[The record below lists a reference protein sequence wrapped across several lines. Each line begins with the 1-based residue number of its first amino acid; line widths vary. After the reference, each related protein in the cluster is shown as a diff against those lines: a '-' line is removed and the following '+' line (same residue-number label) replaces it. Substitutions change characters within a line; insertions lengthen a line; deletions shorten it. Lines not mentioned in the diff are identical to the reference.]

1 MPLAHRVLPPA
12 PITTYDHYL
21 TARGGR
27 GWEAARQLS
36 PDALIERITESGL
49 RGRGGAGFPTGVK
62 WATVAAN
69 HSDAAPTSVVVNG
82 AEGEPSTL
90 KDRMV
95 LRTNPFEVLEGALI
109 AARAVRATQI
119 IVAIKESFRTEFA
132 IVQRAVAELEQAGW
146 FEGIDVRIYQGPSAY
161 LLGEETALLEAI
173 DGRQPFPRLAP
184 PFRRG
189 VFEVVEDQSDVDSG
203 SGLSAHVE
211 MAGADH
217 DSYAPPALVDNVET
231 LANVPRIIWR
241 GSEWF
246 RDLGTA
252 DSPGTVICTFIG
264 AVQNPGVGEVAM
276 GTTLR
281 EAIELVAG
289 GPRDDRSIVAV
300 LPGVS
305 NAVITASQ
313 LDTPLTYEAVTAVG
327 SGLGSASFAVYDD
340 QSDLAAVA
348 AGASRFLFV
357 ESCGQCTPCKTD
369 GRTISESLD
378 RIIANEATATD
389 VDRLRSAL
397 DTVADG
403 ARCNLARQQ
412 EIVTRSLLDAFPQAV
427 EVHIARSA
435 PAVAREL
442 IAELIDINDDSVVEL
457 DESFPD
463 RQPDWTYDPIDS
475 GRTPVERFT
484 DHRAESP
491 VG

>member
-12 PITTYDHYL
+12 PITTYEHYL
-21 TARGGR
+21 KARGGR
-27 GWEAARQLS
+27 GWEAARELT
-36 PDALIERITESGL
+36 PEALIERVAESGL

-90 KDRMV
+90 KDRML

-119 IVAIKESFRTEFA
+119 IVAVKASFTIELA
-132 IVQRAVAELEQAGW
+132 IVQHAVAELDQAGW
-146 FEGIDVRIYQGPSAY
+146 FDGIDVRIYQGPSAY

-189 VFEVVEDQSDVDSG
+189 VFEVVEDESDLDSG

-211 MAGADH
+211 MADANH
-217 DSYAPPALVDNVET
+217 DSLAPPALVDNVET
-231 LANVPRIIWR
+231 LANIPRIIWR
-241 GSEWF
+241 GAEWF
-246 RDLGTA
+246 RDLGTT

-264 AVQNPGVGEVAM
+264 AVQTPGVGEVAM

-281 EAIELVAG
+281 EAIDLVAG
-289 GPRDDRSIVAV
+289 GPLQDRAIVAV

-313 LDTPLTYEAVTAVG
+313 LDTPLTYEAVSAIG

-340 QSDLAAVA
+340 QTDLAAVA

-369 GRTISESLD
+369 GRTISETLD
-378 RIIANEATATD
+378 AVIANEATAAD
-389 VDRLRSAL
+389 VEHLRARL
-397 DTVADG
+397 DTVAAG

-412 EIVTRSLLDAFPQAV
+412 ETVTRSLLDAFPHAV
-427 EVHIARSA
+427 EVHIDRSA
-435 PAVAREL
+435 PAVPRQL
-442 IAELIDINDDSVVEL
+442 IAELIDINDDGVVQL

-463 RQPDWTYDPIDS
+463 RQPDWTSDRIDS

-484 DHRAESP
+484 DHRSEST
-491 VG
+491 GR